1 MISLSVKAKYGLAAM
16 VELASLASDTPVQSK
31 ILAESQAIP
40 VNYLEQVLLELK
52 RGGLVLS
59 FRGSQGGYRLARPA
73 QDIVVYDV
81 LMCLEGPSQLC
92 TGPTG
97 CGVLMQYWRD
107 VDVNLKKIF
116 GTRLSE
122 LAQQKRRMDSHL
134 SYSI

>member
-1 MISLSVKAKYGLAAM
+1 MISLSVKGKYGLAAM
-16 VELASLASDTPVQSK
+16 VELASLESDLPVQSK
-31 ILAESQAIP
+31 VIAESQSIP

-52 RGGLVLS
+52 RGGLVVS
-59 FRGSQGGYRLARPA
+59 FRGSQGGYRLARA
-73 QDIVVYDV
+73 AEDIVVYDV

-97 CGVLMQYWRD
+97 CGVLVSYWRD
-107 VDVNLKKIF
+107 VDVNLRKVF

-122 LAQQKRRMDSHL
+122 LARQKRRMDNQL

>member
-1 MISLSVKAKYGLAAM
+1 MISLSVKGKYGLAAM
-16 VELASLASDTPVQSK
+16 VELASLNSDLPIQSK
-31 ILAESQAIP
+31 VLAESQSIP

-52 RGGLVLS
+52 RGGLVVS

-73 QDIVVYDV
+73 QDIVVYDI

-92 TGPTG
+92 MGPTG
-97 CGVLMQYWRD
+97 CGVLVQYWRD

-122 LAQQKRRMDSHL
+122 LAQQKRRMGAQL